1 MILTGKRKAATLLMS
16 LDAKTA
22 NSLVKGLPSEKIKE
36 LAIELAQIDASGQNN
51 PKQQSEIA
59 REFWQKLTD
68 TKQSTQFSIKSFLNN
83 MLLNVVGKEKAQ
95 QIQQEIKNAV
105 QYQDPFIPIKSAD
118 PDELVA
124 ALKPEKPQTI
134 AVILSELPLKKSQ
147 QVLALFEEEIQTQ
160 TICKM
165 TCLSQIKLEVK
176 QLISSTVSKRL
187 KAARL
192 KAAKTQAGSGEKKH
206 DPLRKLAVMLRGLEN
221 DLRTRLIDEI
231 SKKNKDNADSIKN
244 LMILWED
251 IPLIADR
258 SLQEIIRSIE
268 AGALAK
274 ALYNADENIAQ
285 KIHSNISE
293 RAKETLEEEKSLMQ
307 EPEEKEILDA
317 REEVLTPLREA
328 NEQGN
333 LKFIKD

>member
-1 MILTGKRKAATLLMS
+1 MLQDKTTQNSNLKSPESSGK
-16 LDAKTA
+16 
-22 NSLVKGLPSEKIKE
+22 NSPT
-36 LAIELAQIDASGQNN
+36 QNN
-51 PKQQSEIA
+51 P
-59 REFWQKLTD
+59 
-68 TKQSTQFSIKSFLNN
+68 
-83 MLLNVVGKEKAQ
+83 
-95 QIQQEIKNAV
+95 QIQQQIKNAV

-118 PDELVA
+118 PDELVT
-124 ALKPEKPQTI
+124 ALKPEKAQTI

-147 QVLALFEEEIQTQ
+147 QVLTLFEEEIQAQ

-165 TCLSQIKLEVK
+165 TCLSQIKPEVK

-187 KAARL
+187 KDARL
-192 KAAKTQAGSGEKKH
+192 KAAKTQAGIGEKKH

-231 SKKNKDNADSIKN
+231 SKKNKDNAEAIKN
-244 LMILWED
+244 LTILWED

-258 SLQEIIRSIE
+258 SLQEVIRSIK
-268 AGALAK
+268 AGTLAK
-274 ALYNADENIAQ
+274 ALHDADENIAQ
-285 KIHSNISE
+285 KIYFNISE

-317 REEVLTPLREA
+317 REEVLTPLKEA